1 LYFLVTVQYT
11 QNLTAIPLN
20 FIACKICKIKIAVIY
35 LISNFPF
42 VHHFLSRFDVRCQGI
57 NGLFAMFKG
66 FLKRSKDI
74 QLMSFLGEQKIR
86 DSIYS
91 NNLWKHKTK
100 NNILFAHLYPN
111 FNNLSCSFY
120 FQAPL
125 ISVSISNFLFFLSF
139 FYFFYLPLL
148 SLSLHSCAFF
158 SREKNKL

>member
-1 LYFLVTVQYT
+1 LAKISHSKGQVPEVRFAHENKAAVRNLYFLVTVQYT

-42 VHHFLSRFDVRCQGI
+42 VHHFLSRFDVRYQGI

-91 NNLWKHKTK
+91 NNL
-100 NNILFAHLYPN
+100 
-111 FNNLSCSFY
+111 
-120 FQAPL
+120 
-125 ISVSISNFLFFLSF
+125 
-139 FYFFYLPLL
+139 
-148 SLSLHSCAFF
+148 
-158 SREKNKL
+158 